1 MARTVS
7 DFDLTPNKGANDQ
20 IDWGSVATKFSS
32 NITDALSRR
41 EARKKAIATQ
51 YSQQSDKL
59 SVIGESDDPT
69 IQAQLVKASQAS
81 MRELSDRYD
90 LVKNGLLSPEEFSLF
105 QTNQRADYKTTS
117 MYMKGMGKW
126 VENIKQ
132 KIDNNNALEEEIYL
146 YDYLTK
152 YGGLQGVELSTGKN
166 GRLVY
171 RTQKNTLT
179 LDGAKKILAEQRGV
193 SGNPGGIAQISDE
206 DAKAFIKANPR
217 YEDGVFEKGRAN
229 NMNVQDLYKLF
240 SYRGNPGVV
249 VDTNGAIAEQVKVL
263 GDYSRSFFNKDTG
276 VTTTITDIRNAPGTD
291 DKTTGGAFRESVK
304 ILQDKLATSDGEVVQ
319 VLTTLGGYRLA
330 TDAEDAKSK
339 YGDDVDLSKII
350 FTDYTNGEISYSNLD
365 GKKAIADKIIEKEFD
380 RQLDSTKVSSA
391 PNTAYLKWSENKGKE
406 KEELTTYVNA
416 IEKMITT
423 DDIEEYNSQA
433 RLLIQRVNSSGKL
446 GTNKLNSIR
455 RENNSYILVFED
467 EFSRTF
473 EETPIQIT
481 QGEGTLKLHEALFSL
496 INPTD
501 VTFDI
506 YKGALETEGTIA
518 INTQDYQRALPAMS
532 IISKETPIIGDETTG
547 DYLKKKFDA
556 DVRTGEMNQLPGT
569 VAAIFNALYI
579 GTGLE
584 GQVEV
589 SFIKPND
596 EDGLRVIIGGVDYTK
611 DINWTSSGGM
621 EEGFG
626 GINTETLNSKIHE
639 VYQKA
644 LKANR
649 RGSVSS
655 TSSVGELDDIDA
667 DLDLNKIIRSVTID
681 KINQKKDT
689 TKIINNPDL
698 KINRNDDDLQ
708 KRIAK
713 AEYLSN
719 KKVDDSPSGK
729 YKVLF
734 TEEALNLDP
743 SIDNFIIPGYT
754 IGKSP
759 NRTTISKEVKKI
771 DKDLDFAAITVLY
784 NLARRDYNLTN

>member
-32 NITDALSRR
+32 NITDALNRR
-41 EARKKAIATQ
+41 EARKKAIADQ
-51 YSQQSDKL
+51 YSKQADKL

-105 QTNQRADYKTTS
+105 QTNQKADYKTTS

-179 LDGAKKILAEQRGV
+179 IDDAKKLLAQQSGV
-193 SGNPGGIAQISDE
+193 SGNPGGIDQISDE
-206 DAKAFIKANPR
+206 DAKAFIKANPV
-217 YEDGVFEKGRAN
+217 YEDGVFEEGRAN

-249 VDTNGAIAEQVKVL
+249 VDTTGAIAEQVKVL

-276 VTTTITDIRNAPGTD
+276 ITTTITDVRNAPGTD
-291 DKTTGGAFRESVK
+291 DKTPGGAFRESVK

-339 YGDDVDLSKII
+339 YGDDVDLSQII
-350 FTDYTNGEISYSNLD
+350 FTDYTNGEISYSNLN

-391 PNTAYLKWSENKGKE
+391 PNTAYLKWSEGKAE
-406 KEELTTYVNA
+406 EAEELTTYVNA

-446 GTNKLNSIR
+446 GNVKLNAIR
-455 RENNSYILVFED
+455 RKDNSYVLVFQD
-467 EFSRTF
+467 EFNRTF

-518 INTQDYQRALPAMS
+518 INTQDYERAKPP
-532 IISKETPIIGDETTG
+532 ISVYGMEDVVFGETSTTF
-547 DYLKKKFDA
+547 DYLKEKFDNN
-556 DVRTGEMNQLPGT
+556 VRSGDMNKLPGT
-569 VAAIFNALYI
+569 VEAVFDALYA

-589 SFIKPND
+589 SFINSND

-621 EEGFG
+621 EEGLG
-626 GINTETLNSKIHE
+626 GISVETLNSKIHE
-639 VYQKA
+639 VYKKA
-644 LKANR
+644 IKANSG
-649 RGSVSS
+649 GSRSNTES
-655 TSSVGELDDIDA
+655 RGELDPVVMG
-667 DLDLNKIIRSVTID
+667 SPV
-681 KINQKKDT
+681 INETSSDS
-689 TKIINNPDL
+689 L
-698 KINRNDDDLQ
+698 KINKQTNEKVNVKDPKIIASKQQHKL
-708 KRIAK
+708 KR
-713 AEYLSN
+713 
-719 KKVDDSPSGK
+719 KVDDKPSGK
-729 YKVLF
+729 YKLLFDEKVLD
-734 TEEALNLDP
+734 LDP
-743 SIDNFIIPGYT
+743 MKDNYTIPGYT

-771 DKDLDFAAITVLY
+771 DKDLSFAAITMLY
-784 NLARRDYNLTN
+784 NLARQDYNLTKK